1 MEVKIVIDGEEVV
14 LEKNGT
20 SRKGTYDKF
29 KEPENYATMGLGESP
44 LIVTAYVKPGWKPS
58 QEGQASLITSNA
70 YVGKDGRESYIT
82 CNELS
87 KELKSF
93 DNFLSYGTTGKERK
107 SERTRRAYL
116 YTVETFYRYLD
127 ERKPTPEL
135 AEEFI
140 AELKKTNNPS
150 SLNRHLWALKSYFR
164 FLGQEFSIPSLK
176 TDTRHPGL
184 LTEREWQ
191 RLLTATTDLIHDSSR
206 SQYGRF
212 RAKFE
217 LALLYVFCDLGL
229 RPSEVISLKV
239 DDVLDTGYVRIT
251 GPDVNS
257 YLVPISGS
265 ALKSIKDYIHDRNN
279 QERYL
284 FPGKEPNT
292 HMAARTA
299 EGIIITLFRRAGLP
313 DARARNLRYRTIQQ
327 LRKMGAAGVEI
338 KAQIDFE
345 TP

>member
-20 SRKGTYDKF
+20 SRNRTYDKF

-70 YVGKDGRESYIT
+70 YVQDARKSYIT
-82 CNELS
+82 CNELP

-93 DNFLSYGTTGKERK
+93 DNFLHHGISGKERK

-150 SLNRHLWALKSYFR
+150 SLNRHLWALKNYFR
-164 FLGQEFSIPSLK
+164 FLGQELSIPSLK
-176 TDTRHPGL
+176 TDTRHPAL
-184 LTEREWQ
+184 LTEGEWQ

-206 SQYGRF
+206 SQHGRS

-229 RPSEVISLKV
+229 RPSEVINLKV
-239 DDVLDTGYVRIT
+239 DDILDTG
-251 GPDVNS
+251 
-257 YLVPISGS
+257 
-265 ALKSIKDYIHDRNN
+265 
-279 QERYL
+279 
-284 FPGKEPNT
+284 
-292 HMAARTA
+292 
-299 EGIIITLFRRAGLP
+299 
-313 DARARNLRYRTIQQ
+313 
-327 LRKMGAAGVEI
+327 
-338 KAQIDFE
+338 
-345 TP
+345 